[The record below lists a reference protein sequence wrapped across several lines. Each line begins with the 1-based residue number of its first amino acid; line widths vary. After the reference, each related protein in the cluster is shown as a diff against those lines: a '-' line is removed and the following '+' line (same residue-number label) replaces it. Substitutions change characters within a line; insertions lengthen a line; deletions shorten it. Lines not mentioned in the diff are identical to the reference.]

1 MVVKGP
7 NASLQQSSTTRAS
20 TQDNPSQSLEKSTYQ
35 SYVESHLSRMRKEI
49 EATTRLL
56 EHERRRLYL
65 VEEATERV
73 QAEYEEKRTK
83 SKMAESQSADEA
95 KVQSNKL
102 RDLEGL
108 LDRAISKLNACN
120 ERNDKYHDAINK
132 QRKERLGLDH
142 VYKRLQRE
150 IKEARNEIEKNCM
163 WIDEHQQAIVDH
175 RETVQALKKQQLKER
190 SEFDQTTR
198 AFQEELQNGETIR
211 KEMAIGGWSDSK
223 ASKAD
228 SGGGKKKGYMV
239 ADEEDKFSDQV
250 MYRRISKL
258 AFLNTIQRRHIKQ
271 HQKNIEVFEQAF
283 ATIKSTTGISDIED
297 IVKIFVKLEERNFSL
312 LTYVNQLNREIE
324 SIDLKN
330 RDLKAQRDEHRSY
343 EEMTRE
349 KKDQLVSSLERQMQQ
364 TVLAQEDLEQDIK
377 NKLEVLEAIRPQ
389 CIKAC
394 EQLQRTLGR
403 NFAFPNR
410 ESSEITEFLTY
421 IEKQV
426 LLQSE
431 NIPADAP
438 MKVIKAPPTKR
449 PLTLKPPELSQFIAQ
464 QSNLEDEEEDD
475 EEGVDRVMPM
485 SRVDLKAAAERSI
498 AKRRKGRQ
506 HRKGGDDIDKAEKEE
521 QKDTLTYDSM
531 VEKSDTEGPR
541 RGSFNAQDG
550 EDEDVDRKWRKDK
563 A

>member
-1 MVVKGP
+1 MATK
-7 NASLQQSSTTRAS
+7 AS
-20 TQDNPSQSLEKSTYQ
+20 QD
-35 SYVESHLSRMRKEI
+35 KE
-49 EATTRLL
+49 
-56 EHERRRLYL
+56 
-65 VEEATERV
+65 
-73 QAEYEEKRTK
+73 RTK
-83 SKMAESQSADEA
+83 MRSLKAEEENSFNSQA
-95 KVQSNKL
+95 
-102 RDLEGL
+102 
-108 LDRAISKLNACN
+108 
-120 ERNDKYHDAINK
+120 
-132 QRKERLGLDH
+132 
-142 VYKRLQRE
+142 
-150 IKEARNEIEKNCM
+150 
-163 WIDEHQQAIVDH
+163 
-175 RETVQALKKQQLKER
+175 
-190 SEFDQTTR
+190 
-198 AFQEELQNGETIR
+198 
-211 KEMAIGGWSDSK
+211 
-223 ASKAD
+223 
-228 SGGGKKKGYMV
+228 
-239 ADEEDKFSDQV
+239 V
-250 MYRRISKL
+250 MRRILKL

-330 RDLKAQRDEHRSY
+330 RDLKGQRDQHRAY

-377 NKLEVLEAIRPQ
+377 NKLEVLEAIRPS

-394 EQLQRTLGR
+394 EQLRKAFGPHP
-403 NFAFPNR
+403 AIPFPNR
-410 ESSEITEFLTY
+410 ESSTIGELLTY

-426 LLQSE
+426 LLYAD

-449 PLTLKPPELSQFIAQ
+449 AGVLKPPELTQFIAQ

-506 HRKGGDDIDKAEKEE
+506 HRKGGEDQLDKAEKEDRI
-521 QKDTLTYDSM
+521 QDTLTFDTM
-531 VEKSDTEGPR
+531 VEKSDADGAR
-541 RGSFNAQDG
+541 RGSVNNQDV
-550 EDEDVDRKWRKDK
+550 EDEDVDRKWRKGDGK

>member
-1 MVVKGP
+1 
-7 NASLQQSSTTRAS
+7 
-20 TQDNPSQSLEKSTYQ
+20 
-35 SYVESHLSRMRKEI
+35 
-49 EATTRLL
+49 
-56 EHERRRLYL
+56 
-65 VEEATERV
+65 
-73 QAEYEEKRTK
+73 
-83 SKMAESQSADEA
+83 
-95 KVQSNKL
+95 
-102 RDLEGL
+102 
-108 LDRAISKLNACN
+108 
-120 ERNDKYHDAINK
+120 
-132 QRKERLGLDH
+132 
-142 VYKRLQRE
+142 
-150 IKEARNEIEKNCM
+150 
-163 WIDEHQQAIVDH
+163 
-175 RETVQALKKQQLKER
+175 
-190 SEFDQTTR
+190 
-198 AFQEELQNGETIR
+198 
-211 KEMAIGGWSDSK
+211 
-223 ASKAD
+223 
-228 SGGGKKKGYMV
+228 MV

-250 MYRRISKL
+250 MYRRILKL

-330 RDLKAQRDEHRSY
+330 RDLKAQRDQHRSF

-349 KKDQLVSSLERQMQQ
+349 KKDLLVSSLERQMQQ

-377 NKLEVLEAIRPQ
+377 NKIEVLEAIRPS

-394 EQLQRTLGR
+394 EQLRKAFGPHPSIP
-403 NFAFPNR
+403 FPNR
-410 ESSEITEFLTY
+410 ESSTVGELLTY

-426 LLQSE
+426 LLYAD

-449 PLTLKPPELSQFIAQ
+449 PLSLKPPELTQFIAQ

-506 HRKGGDDIDKAEKEE
+506 HRKGGEDQLDKAEKEDRI
-521 QKDTLTYDSM
+521 QDSLTFDTM
-531 VEKSDTEGPR
+531 VEKSDPDVR
-541 RGSFNAQDG
+541 RASIGNQDM
-550 EDEDVDRKWRKDK
+550 EDDDVDRKWRKGDSK

>member
-1 MVVKGP
+1 M
-7 NASLQQSSTTRAS
+7 
-20 TQDNPSQSLEKSTYQ
+20 
-35 SYVESHLSRMRKEI
+35 
-49 EATTRLL
+49 
-56 EHERRRLYL
+56 
-65 VEEATERV
+65 EETE
-73 QAEYEEKRTK
+73 TK
-83 SKMAESQSADEA
+83 K
-95 KVQSNKL
+95 
-102 RDLEGL
+102 
-108 LDRAISKLNACN
+108 
-120 ERNDKYHDAINK
+120 
-132 QRKERLGLDH
+132 
-142 VYKRLQRE
+142 
-150 IKEARNEIEKNCM
+150 
-163 WIDEHQQAIVDH
+163 
-175 RETVQALKKQQLKER
+175 
-190 SEFDQTTR
+190 
-198 AFQEELQNGETIR
+198 
-211 KEMAIGGWSDSK
+211 KEMEVRLFKETYSK
-223 ASKAD
+223 N
-228 SGGGKKKGYMV
+228 KGFIV
-239 ADEEDKFSDQV
+239 APEEDKFSDQV
-250 MYRRISKL
+250 MYRRILKL

-297 IVKIFVKLEERNFSL
+297 IVKIEERNFSL

-343 EEMTRE
+343 EETTRE

-426 LLQSE
+426 LLQSD

-464 QSNLEDEEEDD
+464 QSNLDDEEEDD

-506 HRKGGDDIDKAEKEE
+506 HRKGGEDQMDKAEKEDRN
-521 QKDTLTYDSM
+521 QDSLTFDTM
-531 VEKSDTEGPR
+531 VEKSDPDGAR
-541 RGSFNAQDG
+541 RGSMGNDM
-550 EDEDVDRKWRKDK
+550 EDEDVDDVDRKWR
-563 A
+563 